1 ITKSNSYCVFM
12 MIVLPCLRA
21 DVFRIEHLWGFAQL
35 TTLHLNNNHIPKI
48 EGLNNLSNLICL
60 NLSFNDIS
68 QIEGLETLTKLE
80 QLNLS
85 NNKISVLEN
94 MDALENLGLNI
105 FTLNCFGNPLSEED
119 DYKLFVV
126 AFFPNLK
133 YLDNRYIKPAFVS
146 KKKKT
151 FIKHFE
157 MAEK

>member
-1 ITKSNSYCVFM
+1 

-21 DVFRIEHLWGFAQL
+21 DVFRIEHLWGFH
-35 TTLHLNNNHIPKI
+35 TD
-48 EGLNNLSNLICL
+48 EFMYSD
-60 NLSFNDIS
+60 LSFNDIS

-94 MDALENLGLNI
+94 MDALENLGLILKKTLLPQVMCLRKLRNI

-157 MAEK
+157 MAENLCCCR